1 MLKMDITM
9 NNKSAAKG
17 FTLIELLVV
26 IAIIG
31 LLSAIVLSALGD
43 ARQRAVDSKKLQ
55 MVNEWEKA
63 LALYYDDNN
72 QYPSITSP
80 ILNSGSYWCLGSGY
94 FDGKCIATGSEN
106 VNLDILLS
114 EYYASLPVPEKRID
128 YVGFNI
134 GGIGYRCAAANSNCS
149 GYEIFW
155 YQTESQCGVGTIG
168 IPLGNPVDYYAC
180 SITK

>member
-1 MLKMDITM
+1 M

-55 MVNEWEKA
+55 MVKQWQNA
-63 LALYYDDNN
+63 LALYSDSSPGN
-72 QYPSITSP
+72 QYPSVAG
-80 ILNSGSYWCLGSGY
+80 LNAGEYWCLGSGY
-94 FDGKCIATGSEN
+94 DGDTCVGTGSN
-106 VNLDILLS
+106 STALNNYLDD
-114 EYYASLPVPEKRID
+114 YYTGLPIPESSID
-128 YVGFNI
+128 YNIFNI
-134 GGIGYRCAAANSNCS
+134 GGIGYSCASDNSDCS

-155 YQTESQCGVGTIG
+155 YQTESQCSE
-168 IPLGNPVDYYAC
+168 GNPSAPIGDPADYYSC
-180 SITK
+180 LIKK

>member
-72 QYPSITSP
+72 QYPSVTGI
-80 ILNSGSYWCLGSGY
+80 NSQQYWCLGLGY
-94 FDGKCIATGSEN
+94 TGNTCVATGLN
-106 VNLDILLS
+106 NTTINNLLDD
-114 EYYASLPVPEKRID
+114 YYASLPVPEKRID